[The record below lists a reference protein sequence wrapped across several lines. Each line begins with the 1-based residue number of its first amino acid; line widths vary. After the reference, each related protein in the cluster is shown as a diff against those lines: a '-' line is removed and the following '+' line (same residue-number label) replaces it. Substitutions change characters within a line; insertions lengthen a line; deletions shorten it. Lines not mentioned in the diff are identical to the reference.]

1 MIVRISGEDQYRL
14 PGEDTTRLNELE
26 NAVVSAVEGAHE
38 DGFGEAFAALLDY
51 VRERGEPVPDDELE
65 GSDLILPPADL
76 TFEEAGREFTGEGL
90 IPD

>member
-14 PGEDTTRLNELE
+14 PHDDTTKLNELE
-26 NAVVSAVEGAHE
+26 AAVVAAVEGGRE
-38 DGFGEAFAALLDY
+38 DGFKDSFAALLAY
-51 VRERGEPVPDDELE
+51 VREHGEAVPDDELE